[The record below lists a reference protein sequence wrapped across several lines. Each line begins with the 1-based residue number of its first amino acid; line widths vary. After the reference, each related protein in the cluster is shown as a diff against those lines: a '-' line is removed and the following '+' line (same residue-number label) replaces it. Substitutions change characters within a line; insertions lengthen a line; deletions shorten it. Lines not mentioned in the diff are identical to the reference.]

1 MSPRKRVISIFL
13 ILVLLVT
20 APFSIVMAQDEP
32 TDDLN
37 YLDAVYFFRGMYG
50 LMQEEVS
57 SPYTVACTQSGS
69 NWCTVYSV
77 TQGSSITNLAET
89 FNIFSVPSGGS
100 WSTYTAYNSSKR
112 IRVSSDPLYIVFL
125 SSTNFTT
132 SNVTLYTQSGYSTS
146 FTRITGT
153 TQTVMTPAGYYL
165 IVLKLWATNQHSQ
178 GYNFVTINMPGT
190 TSTKIIPISYGVE
203 STMSDNVH
211 RLVFGTGQTYTVNDP
226 NTQAKLENIKT
237 KLDTV
242 HTDLTST
249 NTKLDTI
256 NNSIGTTNTRINS
269 LINLV
274 STDLSTISNQISGMD
289 NNNVLYLTNIS
300 NLINTGNNSSTSSV
314 NNVDSANQS
323 LSQDFSQLSTIESGY
338 NTDFNNQ
345 IQAINFN
352 DQLSGQQ
359 GFLTSSSFVIS
370 VFNNLILNNPLTIL
384 IIIVSI
390 FYVFRRFV

>member
-1 MSPRKRVISIFL
+1 MSPLKRISIL
-13 ILVLLVT
+13 VLVSVLLVT
-20 APFSIVMAQDEP
+20 APFSIIQAQDEP

-50 LMQEEVS
+50 LMQEEVN
-57 SPYTVACTQSGS
+57 SPYTVACTTSGN
-69 NWCTVYSV
+69 NWCTIYTV

-89 FNIFSVPSGGS
+89 FNIFSVPAGGS
-100 WSTYTAYNSSKR
+100 WSTYSAYNSSKR
-112 IRVSSDPLYIVFL
+112 IRVSTDPLYIVFL

-146 FTRITGT
+146 FTRVTNT
-153 TQTVMTPAGYYL
+153 TQTIMTPSGYYL
-165 IVLKLWATNQHSQ
+165 VTLKLWATTQHSQ
-178 GYNFVTINMPGT
+178 GYNFVTINLPGS

-211 RLVFGTGQTYTVNDP
+211 RLVFGTGQTVEVHDSSVTSALLNLNRTATDIF
-226 NTQAKLENIKT
+226 TKITSIKT
-237 KLDTV
+237 DTG
-242 HTDLTST
+242 
-249 NTKLDTI
+249 NIYTKT
-256 NNSIGTTNTRINS
+256 NSIDNKLTTTNSYLN
-269 LINLV
+269 
-274 STDLSTISNQISGMD
+274 TIANG
-289 NNNVLYLTNIS
+289 
-300 NLINTGNNSSTSSV
+300 NTESTSSV
-314 NNVDSANQS
+314 NTVDTANQS

-359 GFLTSSSFVIS
+359 GFLTSSSFVIN